1 MTNRVTS
8 KRFTKCTATAVRRQN
23 SYQQTNSTYHRSLIT
38 KILLKLYFSP
48 NISRTFRQVIL
59 AILPLYFVYCHILV
73 AYMYNVVMPSCAT
86 YGCVNNSSK
95 GSDLTFRKI
104 APEDK
109 KHSRKQWLNNISDDP
124 GYYQKVAV
132 STRG

>member
-8 KRFTKCTATAVRRQN
+8 KSFRKCTATAAHRQN
-23 SYQQTNSTYHRSLIT
+23 SYQQTNKHHRSLIT
-38 KILLKLYFSP
+38 KILLNLYFSP
-48 NISRTFRQVIL
+48 NIVSRTFRQVIL
-59 AILPLYFVYCHILV
+59 PILPLYLVYCHVLV
-73 AYMYNVVMPSCAT
+73 AYIYNVIMPSCAT
-86 YGCVNNSSK
+86 YGCVNSSSK
-95 GSDLTFRKI
+95 GSDLTFREI

-124 GYYQKVAV
+124 GYYQKVVA